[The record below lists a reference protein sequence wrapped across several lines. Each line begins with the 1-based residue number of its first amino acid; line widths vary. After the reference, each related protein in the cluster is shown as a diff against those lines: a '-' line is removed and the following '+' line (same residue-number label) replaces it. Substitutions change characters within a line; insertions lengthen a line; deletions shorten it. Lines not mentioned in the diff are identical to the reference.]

1 MFAPAGAHGAVQR
14 PRIRARHIGNILMT
28 DLIDQAQHFEAI
40 NLAQSLQAQLRR
52 AETQT
57 RPAALGHCLNRE
69 CLEPFAEASAGR
81 LYCGPPCAE
90 AHHRQ
95 MALARHRPGG

>member
-1 MFAPAGAHGAVQR
+1 MS
-14 PRIRARHIGNILMT
+14 

-40 NLAQSLQAQLRR
+40 NLAQSLLAQQRR
-52 AETQT
+52 AETQA

-69 CLEPFAEASAGR
+69 CLEPFDQAAPAR

-90 AHHRQ
+90 AHLRQ
-95 MALARHRPGG
+95 QVLARQRSGVR

>member
-1 MFAPAGAHGAVQR
+1 
-14 PRIRARHIGNILMT
+14 MT

-52 AETQT
+52 AETQA
-57 RPAALGHCLNRE
+57 RPAARGHCLNRE
-69 CLEPFAEASAGR
+69 CLEPFAEAEPAR
-81 LYCGPPCAE
+81 LYCGPACAE

-95 MALARHRPGG
+95 MALAKYRSVR